1 MDNDIFHLFAT
12 RICCNLHVMYIAD
25 PLHNLFVFQ
34 LEDAQRQL
42 ETSNKEQEA
51 LIDIFSEERG
61 RRDLEEENLR
71 GKLKVS
77 ARDRASIS
85 LY

>member
-1 MDNDIFHLFAT
+1 
-12 RICCNLHVMYIAD
+12 MYIAD

-71 GKLKVS
+71 GKLKDAS
-77 ARDRASIS
+77 STIQDLLEQLNAARKGRKF
-85 LY
+85 

>member
-1 MDNDIFHLFAT
+1 
-12 RICCNLHVMYIAD
+12 
-25 PLHNLFVFQ
+25 

-71 GKLKVS
+71 GKLKDAS
-77 ARDRASIS
+77 STIQDLLEQLNAARKGRKF
-85 LY
+85 

>member
-1 MDNDIFHLFAT
+1 
-12 RICCNLHVMYIAD
+12 MYIAD